1 MQQAAAERG
10 WMRSGAERFPGPGST
25 SPADKVGHDP
35 AMKAAEKIGTRM
47 QVGLIQE
54 EKLFQAPAYQAE
66 PFLSRMWSIR
76 LRTGIRSPTEGYA
89 MLKEYHYDHL
99 IRWPRGERAAVF
111 LTFDFQGGEDVK
123 PDKNG
128 FLNYEMWSQGE
139 YGPHHAIYRLLRI
152 LKEEDIKATFLTCG
166 AIAERFPEAVQ
177 AILDH
182 GHVVEG
188 HGYNHEI
195 ARYLPRD
202 EEDQVMKKTIAMVHK
217 RTGRRCYGWR
227 SCTQSTNTIE
237 LLIENGF
244 VFNTNCFHEELPFLW
259 EKDGKLLVELPRQPF
274 GDGTLFGHRH
284 GEYGNPYHGLETWK
298 AYFDELYSESSA
310 ERPKYIPFTMHPYI
324 IGRPGRTLALRGIIH
339 HIKRA
344 GDLWFPTG
352 IELAEW

>member
-1 MQQAAAERG
+1 
-10 WMRSGAERFPGPGST
+10 
-25 SPADKVGHDP
+25 
-35 AMKAAEKIGTRM
+35 
-47 QVGLIQE
+47 
-54 EKLFQAPAYQAE
+54 
-66 PFLSRMWSIR
+66 
-76 LRTGIRSPTEGYA
+76 

-152 LKEEDIKATFLTCG
+152 LKEENIKATFLTCG

-202 EEDQVMKKTIAMVHK
+202 QEDQVMKKTIAMIQK
-217 RTGRRCYGWR
+217 RTGRRPLGWR
-227 SCTQSTNTIE
+227 SCTQSTNTLE

-244 VFNTNCFHEELPFLW
+244 TFNTNSFHNEFPYLW
-259 EKDGKLLVELPRQPF
+259 EKNGKVLVELPRQPF

-284 GEYGNPYHGLETWK
+284 GEYGNPFHGLETWK
-298 AYFDELYSESSA
+298 AYFDELYAEFRRAARLHPIHNASLYHRPARPHAGATRNHSA
-310 ERPKYIPFTMHPYI
+310 HEEGGQSLVPHRHRTCRVVPRQRVPGGVPEAARVRQLGSVTAGIARPPHSGA
-324 IGRPGRTLALRGIIH
+324 IGA
-339 HIKRA
+339 A
-344 GDLWFPTG
+344 C
-352 IELAEW
+352 